1 MTCPLHI
8 SLRFHPPTLFPPFH
22 FPVSLH
28 KKLFVRIVLSQQPS
42 TSWYWPVTHQ
52 LGWGGATSESV
63 TKNGPRTWLRL
74 KRMRSVMRVHCTR
87 FPGSQELLRDLGME
101 GREQCQSAVSPSLWT
116 RDRDER
122 RNPAK
127 QACALHRCSP
137 TSHATKLER
146 NMRRGDP
153 CLTSNVEVYPS
164 AGLW

>member
-1 MTCPLHI
+1 M
-8 SLRFHPPTLFPPFH
+8 
-22 FPVSLH
+22 
-28 KKLFVRIVLSQQPS
+28 
-42 TSWYWPVTHQ
+42 
-52 LGWGGATSESV
+52 

-87 FPGSQELLRDLGME
+87 FPGSQELLRELGMG

-153 CLTSNVEVYPS
+153 CLTSNVEVYSS
-164 AGLW
+164 AGLFQWHASEREVLLALICQLSFVFGDVCQSHSLAFSAWSQGWDQSDH